1 MASKLI
7 GYVRVSTSGQDYE
20 RQVADVLSAGVRRDD
35 LYADRVS
42 GSRSSRP
49 GLDAA
54 LGALQEGDTL
64 VVCTLDRLGRN
75 VPHMLKMADELQRR
89 NVELR
94 VLNLGGGVVDTAT
107 PTGRLMFTVMAALAE
122 MEYNIKAERNRDS
135 VAKRRAK
142 RTVARW
148 TPSCDRRRR
157 LLWDYAR
164 HRIRHVGS
172 GGVPPSERGEVH
184 FLPRAG
190 GARKLG
196 GLLPTFARTVRPPFE
211 AFDEDARNM
220 PVNAQPCQ
228 CARQAGKWQGVEWGV
243 VGCLDMNLARNHE
256 QRDDCD
262 VAR

>member
-35 LYADRVS
+35 LYADKVS

-54 LGALQEGDTL
+54 LDALQEGDTL

-75 VPHMLKMADELQRR
+75 VPHMLKMADELQWR

-142 RTVARW
+142 GLSLGGRPRAIGDDAFYGIMRDIESGMSATEA
-148 TPSCDRRRR
+148 CRRRN
-157 LLWDYAR
+157 
-164 HRIRHVGS
+164 VGRS
-172 GGVPPSERGEVH
+172 TFYREREV
-184 FLPRAG
+184 RA
-190 GARKLG
+190 
-196 GLLPTFARTVRPPFE
+196 
-211 AFDEDARNM
+211 N
-220 PVNAQPCQ
+220 
-228 CARQAGKWQGVEWGV
+228 
-243 VGCLDMNLARNHE
+243 
-256 QRDDCD
+256 
-262 VAR
+262 